1 MIIVNRRVS
10 PWFDS
15 FYFFEANGQSYE
27 YYANSDALK
36 NAKVKR
42 IVYPEQPN
50 VFILVKQKE
59 TNDFHLFSPLN
70 EENDTV
76 ETLLEDLE
84 RLEKVTVL
92 LDKGTPG
99 RKNWRHFAWKLDIS
113 RDDCDKISL
122 TTKEYPSPSRKLM
135 QFIVQVYPG
144 LTMRGFVRTLV
155 KMERRDVINVLK
167 KHCCGKIL
175 MIT

>member
-1 MIIVNRRVS
+1 MT
-10 PWFDS
+10 
-15 FYFFEANGQSYE
+15 
-27 YYANSDALK
+27 
-36 NAKVKR
+36 
-42 IVYPEQPN
+42 
-50 VFILVKQKE
+50 FIS
-59 TNDFHLFSPLN
+59 FSPLN

-92 LDKGTPG
+92 LDKDTPG

-113 RDDCDKISL
+113 RDDCDKISF
-122 TTKEYPSPSRKLM
+122 TTKEYPSPSRNLM

-144 LTMRGFVRTLV
+144 LTMRDFVRTLV
-155 KMERRDVINVLK
+155 KMERMDVVNVLK

-175 MIT
+175 IIT